1 MANKSSANKH
11 YQVLQKVMPHLRRQ
25 GVDAKFGNKT
35 WLWHDLEKQSDAKEV
50 DIRAAIADLQN
61 RGRVTFEISNAQVKF
76 HGPDTLNIARI
87 YATSAKVP
95 STQLATQ
102 FRKHGVYLTADLL
115 SATAWMQHTH
125 PNITNGREEVVLTLH
140 QSLIDKYDDGIVRYS
155 SLDVADDSWEKRAA
169 NVRRRDALEAARGSL
184 QSEFRVIRVW
194 GKQSRSGAFTI
205 TKARAD
211 GNYWR
216 LEVLTENGRIR
227 AQRTPERV
235 VQYDLETT
243 KLGIPDAIKQFR

>member
-35 WLWHDLEKQSDAKEV
+35 WLWRDLEKQAKAKEA
-50 DIRAAIADLQN
+50 DIRAAIEDLQN
-61 RGRVTFEISNAQVKF
+61 RSRVTFELSNTQIKF

-87 YATSAKVP
+87 YAAAAKVP

-115 SATAWMQHTH
+115 PATAWMQRTH
-125 PNITNGREEVVLTLH
+125 PNITNGREEIVLTLH
-140 QSLIDKYDDGIVRYS
+140 QSLIDRHEDGMVRYS

-169 NVRRRDALEAARGSL
+169 NVKRRDALEAARGSL

-216 LEVLTENGRIR
+216 LEVLTEKGRIR
-227 AQRTPERV
+227 AYRTPERV
-235 VQYDLETT
+235 VQYDLATT
-243 KLGIPDAIKQFR
+243 KLGIPDAIKRFR

>member
-35 WLWHDLEKQSDAKEV
+35 WLWHDLEKQSKAKEA

-61 RGRVTFEISNAQVKF
+61 RGRVTFELSNAQVKF

-115 SATAWMQHTH
+115 PATAWMQHTH

-140 QSLIDKYDDGIVRYS
+140 QSLIEKCEDGTVRYS
-155 SLDVADDSWEKRAA
+155 SLDVPDDSWEKRAA

-194 GKQSRSGAFTI
+194 GKQSRSGTFTI

-235 VQYDLETT
+235 VQYDLATT
-243 KLGIPDAIKQFR
+243 KLGIPDAIKRFR

>member
-1 MANKSSANKH
+1 MAKKQAANKH
-11 YQVLQKVMPHLRRQ
+11 YQVLQKVMPLLRRQ
-25 GVDAKFGNKT
+25 GADARFGNKT
-35 WLWHDLEKQSDAKEV
+35 WLWSDLEKQSKAKEA

-61 RGRVTFEISNAQVKF
+61 RRRVTFELSNAQIKF
-76 HGPDTLNIARI
+76 LHPDDLNIARV
-87 YATSAKVP
+87 YSKSAMVP

-115 SATAWMQHTH
+115 PSTAWMQHTH

-140 QSLIDKYDDGIVRYS
+140 QSLIDRYDDGIVRYS
-155 SLDVADDSWEKRAA
+155 NLDVADDSWEKRAA
-169 NVRRRDALEAARGSL
+169 NIRRRDALEAARGSL

-194 GKQSRSGAFTI
+194 SKQSRSGTFTI

-216 LEVLTENGRIR
+216 LEVLTEQGRIR
-227 AQRTPERV
+227 AYRTPERV
-235 VQYDLETT
+235 VQYDLAIT
-243 KLGIPDAIKQFR
+243 KLGIPDAIKRFR